1 MPPRRL
7 LFMLCF
13 LLSPPASAA
22 EFDYMQLRIDAARL
36 TARAADNERLNRA
49 EVTRLCQGAYGGR
62 WCEGYISAILN
73 VYQIP
78 QNCLPITD
86 MAPFRNGQVWEMARD
101 WSATQPE
108 GSTFTFFEL
117 ITQAIEDQDRCPM
130 GEILLSEAPPLI
142 PYSEAELIALRST
155 NDFLPIEEVIPEY
168 PPLAR
173 ERGIEG
179 WTMVRFSVN
188 ESGTV
193 ENVVLDDAD
202 PPEIFDEV
210 SIEAARML
218 RYPPPVVR
226 GQPRRV
232 DTVLHVFR
240 FNLDQQ

>member
-1 MPPRRL
+1 MKPRHL

-13 LLSPPASAA
+13 LLSPPVGAA

-36 TARAADNERLNRA
+36 TAWVADNEPLNRA

-78 QNCLPITD
+78 QNCLPMTD

-117 ITQAIEDQDRCPM
+117 ITRAIEDQDRCPM
-130 GEILLSEAPPLI
+130 GEILLSDAPPLI
-142 PYSEAELIALRST
+142 PYSEAELETLLRA
-155 NDFLPIEEVIPEY
+155 NAFQPLEEVIPDY

-179 WTMVRFSVN
+179 WTLMHFTIT

-193 ENVVLDDAD
+193 ENVTVEDAN
-202 PPEIFDEV
+202 PASIFDDV
-210 SIEAARML
+210 SIEAARKL
-218 RYPPPVVR
+218 HYPPPVVR
-226 GQPRRV
+226 GQPHRIETGV
-232 DTVLHVFR
+232 HVFR
-240 FNLDQQ
+240 FNLEQQ